1 MTVRKSMLRHA
12 STTVLLLL
20 VCAPALGPHSIA
32 LAFHSRVPE
41 TAKAE
46 AAGSG
51 EFAVLHWTGESRHGA
66 GRARALIMHTSSER
80 PVLSIDVT
88 DVVPKTIIDA
98 AHLTNS
104 GGAIFVG
111 RCPSAD
117 PDRGAQPGG
126 DSWIYEIRRGSDGY
140 QRRVRLGGFDELGDP
155 VGIRSIDLVRG
166 SQELVAVLCPMSTR
180 GSERVGSVLIVDT
193 STWDLVT
200 EMRGAREGGRF
211 GSSLTIIGDVDEDGC
226 EDLVIGERGIPRP
239 NAGQIELGNTYVTAY
254 DPGLVHI
261 ISSADWRRIAILKGP
276 ADVMGFGMSVAVG
289 RGRSSSASA
298 MLMIVARRWDSEADA
313 LDAGEQTH
321 GVLFGYKD
329 RDTGV
334 EQLETG
340 VKLARA
346 SKVHSVRDLN
356 GDGVGEILLVS
367 PSVHEARRAF
377 LCLDGTTGEVISRAV
392 QNNANFIASID
403 HLPVEVVDD
412 RGGALCALMG
422 WRTDPVLDGAYTKC
436 VGIVLFID
444 GGVVLD
450 TIDI

>member
-1 MTVRKSMLRHA
+1 MTVRRSMLRHT
-12 STTVLLLL
+12 STTMLLL
-20 VCAPALGPHSIA
+20 VCAPALGPDSIA
-32 LAFHSRVPE
+32 LAFHSRVRE

-46 AAGSG
+46 AAGTG
-51 EFAVLHWTGESRHGA
+51 EFAVLQWTGESRHGA
-66 GRARALIMHTSSER
+66 GRARAMIMHASSDR
-80 PVLSIDVT
+80 PALSIDVT
-88 DVVPKTIIDA
+88 DVVPKTIFDA

-111 RCPSAD
+111 RGPSAD

-126 DSWIYEIRRGSDGY
+126 DSWIYEIRRGLDGC
-140 QRRVRLGGFDELGDP
+140 QRRLRLGGFDELGEP
-155 VGIRSIDLVRG
+155 VGIRSLDLLRG
-166 SQELVAVLCPMSTR
+166 NQEWVAVLCPMSTR
-180 GSERVGSVLIVDT
+180 GGERVGSVLIVDT
-193 STWDLVT
+193 SSWELVT
-200 EMRGAREGGRF
+200 EIHGTRVGGRF
-211 GSSLTIIGDVDEDGC
+211 GSSLTIVGDVDEDGL

-239 NAGQIELGNTYVTAY
+239 NAGQIELGNTYATAY

-261 ISSADWRRIAILKGP
+261 ISSADWRRIAVLKGP

-289 RGRSSSASA
+289 RGRSNDASA

-321 GVLFGYKD
+321 GVLFGYKG
-329 RDTGV
+329 RDTAV

-346 SKVHSVRDLN
+346 SKVHSIRDLN
-356 GDGVGEILLVS
+356 GDDVGEILLLS
-367 PSVHEARRAF
+367 SSVHEARRAI

-392 QNNANFIASID
+392 QNDANFIASID
-403 HLPVEVVDD
+403 HLPLEVVDD
-412 RGGALCALMG
+412 GGDALCALMG

-436 VGIVLFID
+436 VGIVRFID
-444 GGVVLD
+444 GGIVLD